1 MASHRV
7 TYILDGEEHSR
18 VFTYASTEYE
28 AGKMAELGAK
38 WKNINCDFQ
47 IVSIETIPTNWAQ
60 QSKSLADDK
69 NKNCFIFKYDERDRC
84 R

>member
-7 TYILDGEEHSR
+7 TYKLDGEEHSR

-38 WKNINCDFQ
+38 WKNMALLL
-47 IVSIETIPTNWAQ
+47 ST
-60 QSKSLADDK
+60 SKA
-69 NKNCFIFKYDERDRC
+69 F
-84 R
+84 